1 MCILKTMDK
10 ARTKATTEEVT
21 IEGEKFKEML
31 FLLWAD
37 ESRHIQ
43 LFQYTRKPEFLG
55 GYECLETVSV
65 AYALFMR
72 TSRQFCGSILRGGR
86 MDFRGECGCGGIP
99 SIMFTQAGGISD
111 RDGRNS
117 TPGSNLPQVDP
128 VTGRDGNLYSHTW

>member
-1 MCILKTMDK
+1 MILSGGEKNMCILKTMDK

-72 TSRQFCGSILRGGR
+72 T
-86 MDFRGECGCGGIP
+86 
-99 SIMFTQAGGISD
+99 
-111 RDGRNS
+111 
-117 TPGSNLPQVDP
+117 
-128 VTGRDGNLYSHTW
+128 